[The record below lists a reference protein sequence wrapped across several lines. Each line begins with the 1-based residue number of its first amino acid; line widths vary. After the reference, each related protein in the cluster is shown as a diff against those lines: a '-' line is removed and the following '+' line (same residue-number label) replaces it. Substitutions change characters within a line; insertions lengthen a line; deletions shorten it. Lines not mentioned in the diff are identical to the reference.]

1 MESKHEKEFLFIKS
15 IKTLL
20 APIHTV
26 HSLSASG
33 YGLYEAGTRSLEF
46 LRMKRSSQSFKIILF

>member
-26 HSLSASG
+26 HSLSAST
-33 YGLYEAGTRSLEF
+33 LYTGPVW
-46 LRMKRSSQSFKIILF
+46 IV